1 VEGVG
6 GVAARVFS
14 PAARVGVRGSPEL
27 NKKSRSLYVD
37 CMYHLIAVDDSLS
50 PRWFV
55 TQFVFGLRDDIHC
68 SVRLQAPSS
77 ITRAASLPRI

>member
-1 VEGVG
+1 
-6 GVAARVFS
+6 
-14 PAARVGVRGSPEL
+14 
-27 NKKSRSLYVD
+27 
-37 CMYHLIAVDDSLS
+37 LIAVDDSLS

-77 ITRAASLPRI
+77 ITRAASLPRIQ